1 MKAGRPFPRKGSALY
16 PFVSGERRAEER
28 SLRWFR
34 RLNSFLVVP
43 LYRVRLLPLLGVG
56 RVILLLTTRGRRT
69 GKIRRTPL
77 EYRVMD
83 GVIHVFSARGKRA
96 DWLRNMRAD
105 PEAVSVQVG
114 FKEFRPVF
122 ELVDD
127 DEKPNLFKSYVTEY
141 PRAAKMLLG
150 WDPGT
155 DDPETADFSSLIRL
169 IEIVRLRAR
178 DQFSR

>member
-1 MKAGRPFPRKGSALY
+1 MAADSPFPRKGSAIY
-16 PFVSGERRAEER
+16 PLVSGERRAEER

-34 RLNSFLVVP
+34 RLNNFLVVP

-56 RVILLLTTRGRRT
+56 RIILLLTTRGRRT
-69 GKIRRTPL
+69 GKNRRTPL

-96 DWLRNMRAD
+96 DWLRNMRANPD
-105 PEAVSVQVG
+105 AVTVQIG
-114 FKEFRPVF
+114 FREFKPMF

-127 DEKPNLFKSYVTEY
+127 DDKPDLFRFYVTEY

-155 DDPETADFSSLIRL
+155 DDPETADFSSLVRF
-169 IEIVRLRAR
+169 IEIVRLKAR